1 MKKLMITIICIVMML
16 TTSVFA
22 HNEAADN
29 LHVQDNT
36 VDYLE
41 EFELIIDKAS
51 LTYYPFIY
59 QKGNDWF
66 NENVIGP
73 ADCQEGY
80 LYSKNLNTGVIKQL
94 VSVPV
99 DVFREVEN
107 GVYFIHGDTIYFTDY
122 NGEEIKIVYQ
132 CANSLQQNILEKY
145 NEELYFVEAEKIIKY
160 NVYNEEKNVLA
171 EVTEVDMLYVRSE
184 DEIVYSS
191 NGEIHYVNNKNNY
204 NMIIEEEAEINQL
217 FINGDWG
224 LITASPADPVDTNL
238 QNIKSTYPSGSY
250 FSTTGAR
257 CTHHLNSNS
266 NCRYYNNC
274 VVSGS
279 EPKCKSYSG
288 AIQCVGYA
296 KWAADQYMHKSSWSP
311 VSGDQNDTNVG
322 FGSDSA
328 VALYFANCSTGTYV
342 LLSKSASDDNG
353 FHAMLFVKL
362 TSTSVQSLECN
373 LTLDCKVTYPT
384 RTFAAFRS
392 FAPASSYYVTHKFN
406 SNSTYISYNLGYH
419 KQYCATSSC
428 GGYRL
433 EPHYSQ
439 TTGSNATCEAC
450 GYVGNIIYSHGY

>member
-22 HNEAADN
+22 HNEAVDN

-41 EFELIIDKAS
+41 EFELTIDKAS

-59 QKGNDWF
+59 QKDNEWF

-94 VSVPV
+94 ASVPV

-107 GVYFIHGDTIYFTDY
+107 GVYFIHGDAIYFTDY

-217 FINGDWG
+217 FINGD
-224 LITASPADPVDTNL
+224 
-238 QNIKSTYPSGSY
+238 
-250 FSTTGAR
+250 
-257 CTHHLNSNS
+257 
-266 NCRYYNNC
+266 
-274 VVSGS
+274 
-279 EPKCKSYSG
+279 
-288 AIQCVGYA
+288 
-296 KWAADQYMHKSSWSP
+296 
-311 VSGDQNDTNVG
+311 
-322 FGSDSA
+322 
-328 VALYFANCSTGTYV
+328 
-342 LLSKSASDDNG
+342 
-353 FHAMLFVKL
+353 
-362 TSTSVQSLECN
+362 
-373 LTLDCKVTYPT
+373 
-384 RTFAAFRS
+384 
-392 FAPASSYYVTHKFN
+392 
-406 SNSTYISYNLGYH
+406 
-419 KQYCATSSC
+419 
-428 GGYRL
+428 
-433 EPHYSQ
+433 
-439 TTGSNATCEAC
+439 
-450 GYVGNIIYSHGY
+450 